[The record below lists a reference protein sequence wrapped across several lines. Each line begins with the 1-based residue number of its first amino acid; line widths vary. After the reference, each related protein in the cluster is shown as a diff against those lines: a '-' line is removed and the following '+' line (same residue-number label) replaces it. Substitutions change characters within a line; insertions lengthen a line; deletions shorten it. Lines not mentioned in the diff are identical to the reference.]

1 MSSSAEPKVSKR
13 KAYTEHPALKYAKF
27 VYRAGLK
34 SRTDNKLAALG
45 FATRDCSRGGT
56 IVLNNDV
63 EDGDWSLAKGK
74 FASGRTFYE
83 LTRTNALLGDTESLF
98 ILGAGE
104 PGEDRWCLS
113 HEKQQG
119 SRGNSKSEAIALDY

>member
-1 MSSSAEPKVSKR
+1 MSSCAAPKVNKR
-13 KAYTEHPALKYAKF
+13 KAYSEYPALKHAKY
-27 VYRAGLK
+27 VYTAGLK
-34 SRTDNKLAALG
+34 SRTDKALAALG
-45 FATRDCSRGGT
+45 FGTRDCSRGGT

-63 EDGDWSLAKGK
+63 EDGDWCLAKGK
-74 FASGRTFYE
+74 FADGRTFYE
-83 LTRTNALLGDTESLF
+83 LTRTNTLLGDHESLF